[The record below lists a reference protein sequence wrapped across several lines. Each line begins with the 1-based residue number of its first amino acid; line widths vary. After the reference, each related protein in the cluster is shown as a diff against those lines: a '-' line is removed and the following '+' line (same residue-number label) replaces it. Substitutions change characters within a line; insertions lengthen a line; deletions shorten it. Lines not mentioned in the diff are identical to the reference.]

1 MENGEI
7 TMHIN
12 THTINDKKAAE
23 VVAGKIVIESVQDG
37 LDLLGDL
44 YYQGFDQVIIY
55 EVEISPAFFDLRNG
69 MAGEILQKFSTYRM
83 QLAIVGNFEKYPG
96 KSIREFIYESNRW
109 GHVSFVGTLS
119 EALAQLSRI

>member
-23 VVAGKIVIESVQDG
+23 VVAGRIVIESEQDG

-44 YYQGFDQVIIY
+44 YYQGVDQIIIH
-55 EVEISPAFFDLRNG
+55 EKDITPDFFDLRNG
-69 MAGEILQKFSTYRM
+69 MAGEILQQFSAHRL
-83 QLAIVGNFEKYPG
+83 QLAHVGNFATYPA
-96 KSIREFIYESNRW
+96 K
-109 GHVSFVGTLS
+109 
-119 EALAQLSRI
+119 RIA

>member
-1 MENGEI
+1 MQVK
-7 TMHIN
+7 THAIN
-12 THTINDKKAAE
+12 NKKAAE
-23 VVAGKIVIESVQDG
+23 VVAGKMLIESEQDG

-83 QLAIVGNFEKYPG
+83 QLAIVGNFEKHPG
-96 KSIREFIYESNRW
+96 TSIREFIYESNRG
-109 GHVSFVGTLS
+109 GHVIFVNTVS
-119 EALAQLSRI
+119 EALEKFSAR